1 MLIFRV
7 YFLYGKSHLGT
18 INADIVTLKNFRKT
32 IDNPLPP
39 FREINDYLYVVS
51 GKPPHKLNINNE
63 QGFNEHRIL
72 ITNDCYTWM
81 KLIK

>member
-1 MLIFRV
+1 
-7 YFLYGKSHLGT
+7 
-18 INADIVTLKNFRKT
+18 
-32 IDNPLPP
+32 
-39 FREINDYLYVVS
+39 INDYLYVVS